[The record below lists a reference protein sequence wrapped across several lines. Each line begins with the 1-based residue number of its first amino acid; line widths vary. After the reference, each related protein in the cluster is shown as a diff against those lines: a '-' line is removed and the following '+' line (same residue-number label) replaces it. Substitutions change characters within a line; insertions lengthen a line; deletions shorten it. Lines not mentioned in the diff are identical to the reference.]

1 MTFRRQSGTAYVT
14 VDGTTIPA
22 KGSFTIPLSTKNR
35 TDIVVGDEV
44 VGYDEQTIAP
54 YMQCTVQ
61 ITDETD
67 FERICNATAMTIR
80 TELAN
85 GRVFTLSNA
94 FVRGT
99 PTVSETGEASFD
111 FAGKS
116 GQWS

>member
-54 YMQCTVQ
+54 YMQCRS
-61 ITDETD
+61 E
-67 FERICNATAMTIR
+67 ER
-80 TELAN
+80 
-85 GRVFTLSNA
+85 RV
-94 FVRGT
+94 
-99 PTVSETGEASFD
+99 
-111 FAGKS
+111 GKECRS
-116 GQWS
+116 RWSPYH